1 MPYAWANSTK
11 LYFKCYLQ
19 RTLHDDDDRMIETIE
34 LVVMNFVALIFF
46 WQIGINRKLRKN
58 FLFSV

>member
-1 MPYAWANSTK
+1 
-11 LYFKCYLQ
+11 
-19 RTLHDDDDRMIETIE
+19 MIETIE

-46 WQIGINRKLRKN
+46 WQIGINRKLSKN